1 MKGDFMIKVRVIRKF
16 TLKDFEK
23 IKPTL
28 VRATNE
34 NKEGELEIGDTFECD
49 KQMAEYLLGKN
60 PYDSAF
66 VEVIEVKLEKE
77 EKEEKK
83 VEASKKKKVDK
94 K

>member
-1 MKGDFMIKVRVIRKF
+1 MIKVRVIRKF
-16 TLKDFEK
+16 TLKDFDK

-66 VEVIEVKLEKE
+66 IEVIEVEPE
-77 EKEEKK
+77 IEEKK
-83 VEASKKKKVDK
+83 VETPKKKTTK
-94 K
+94 KK